1 MLNLNPSF
9 ENKLRGT
16 SQPHV
21 RELTVVFPEAD
32 LKLLTALDPDNRLR
46 KAPPIKVF
54 NLFYRQ
60 GLGIGGQRA
69 QSSGS

>member
-1 MLNLNPSF
+1 VHLNPSF

-32 LKLLTALDPDNRLR
+32 LKLLTALDLNPD
-46 KAPPIKVF
+46 
-54 NLFYRQ
+54 
-60 GLGIGGQRA
+60 G
-69 QSSGS
+69 